1 MISKYSTFPVFEAR
15 SKKVILWLRLFCIGL
30 VVFAIPTEILISQ
43 TVDPGSYLDN
53 FLNQLSIPH
62 SVNSGSYFD
71 ELLDKLFYAGM
82 NCIVT
87 PLIIIQYLHGTSN
100 KIGWPTLGGSIL
112 YMLLFVLIIVA
123 LWYSVCKFCSWLHST
138 IREQRRFSETHYS
151 PKSASCIALIPIL
164 FPAFHYQIFKDLLA
178 QQKETLEKNNLEAI
192 SLPNGILST
201 IPVLGVLI
209 QVGWCI
215 GIFGSKDLIAV
226 RIISIIL
233 SIILFASYIKII
245 RTVTANMSTLVHWR
259 QSTLPTTRRG
269 QHVLRRDRIRQR
281 RNPVAGIFR
290 QRNSPYKKNARGE
303 PGIF

>member
-1 MISKYSTFPVFEAR
+1 MNSTLPDFEAH
-15 SKKVILWLRLFCIGL
+15 SKTTILWLRLFFIGL

-164 FPAFHYQIFKDLLA
+164 FPVFHYQIFNDLLA
-178 QQKETLEKNNLEAI
+178 RQKETLEKNNLEAI
-192 SLPNGILST
+192 SLPNGILSA
-201 IPVLGVLI
+201 IPVLGILM
-209 QVGWCI
+209 QVGCCI
-215 GIFGSKDLIAV
+215 GIFGSKGLIAV
-226 RIISIIL
+226 RIISLIL
-233 SIILFASYIKII
+233 GIVLLVCYTKII
-245 RTVTANMSTLVHWR
+245 KAITMNLSKLN
-259 QSTLPTTRRG
+259 SLP
-269 QHVLRRDRIRQR
+269 
-281 RNPVAGIFR
+281 
-290 QRNSPYKKNARGE
+290 
-303 PGIF
+303 